1 MAALESVG
9 CCELFAAGVCIG
21 VYTMIV
27 YLGAFIMELWWIIE
41 YNIQLPVPAYILAA
55 GYFSTFLVSLFLLAG
70 LFLRK
75 SKYLLGW
82 LFVSV
87 LFFFPECG
95 LALYMS
101 LKHWKLDTKGIAEL
115 AFYICRAV
123 INVVC
128 IICIQSL
135 YTLWRQEKTVMRRL
149 ENLNVVPSFRELGA
163 SKENGGPAP
172 VTVLDART
180 RFGTQDTEPTYIVAH
195 GSALGRSA
203 SSASNLLHSRSF
215 GGSNGVLGPAAD
227 REFYTNPAFWNSGRS
242 EFDAS
247 SFCDYVA
254 RGGMQ
259 NGGTV
264 NGGHVMAGY
273 PLHRSASDLQGSF
286 WGTSPYECYNLNGG
300 RESPRPNGNVI
311 THVDYCTQSL
321 DRPKFRKQLKRQ
333 KSTSLEQL
341 NVRCLGAVTLER
353 LPERPFDYLHRPGSG
368 LRHRESDISSCHS
381 IRDIAL

>member
-9 CCELFAAGVCIG
+9 CCQLFTAGVCIG
-21 VYTMIV
+21 VYTMIA

-41 YNIQLPVPAYILAA
+41 HSVQLPVPAYILAA

-70 LFLRK
+70 LFLKK

-95 LALYMS
+95 LALFMS

-135 YTLWRQEKTVMRRL
+135 YALWRQEKTVMRRL
-149 ENLNVVPSFRELGA
+149 ENLNVVPSFRDLGT
-163 SKENGGPAP
+163 SKENGGPSP
-172 VTVLDART
+172 ITVLDVRT
-180 RFGTQDTEPTYIVAH
+180 RFGTQDTEPTYIVTH

-203 SSASNLLHSRSF
+203 SSASNLLHSRTF
-215 GGSNGVLGPAAD
+215 GGSNGALGPD
-227 REFYTNPAFWNSGRS
+227 REFYTNPAFWNTGRS

-247 SFCDYVA
+247 SFCDYIA

-259 NGGTV
+259 NGSHG
-264 NGGHVMAGY
+264 MAGY

-286 WGTSPYECYNLNGG
+286 WGKTPCEVF
-300 RESPRPNGNVI
+300 RESPRMNGSAIIN
-311 THVDYCTQSL
+311 VDYCTQSL
-321 DRPKFRKQLKRQ
+321 DRPKFRKQMKRPN
-333 KSTSLEQL
+333 SLEQL
-341 NVRCLGAVTLER
+341 DVRCLGSVTLER

-368 LRHRESDISSCHS
+368 LRHRESDISSSHS

>member
-70 LFLRK
+70 LFLKK

-87 LFFFPECG
+87 VFFFPECG
-95 LALYMS
+95 LALFMS
-101 LKHWKLDTKGIAEL
+101 LKHWKLDDKGIAEL

-123 INVVC
+123 VNVVC

-135 YTLWRQEKTVMRRL
+135 YTLWRQEKAVMRRL
-149 ENLNVVPSFRELGA
+149 ENLNVLG
-163 SKENGGPAP
+163 KENGGPSP
-172 VTVLDART
+172 VTVLDMRS
-180 RFGTQDTEPTYIVAH
+180 RYGGQDSEPTYIVTQN
-195 GSALGRSA
+195 SALRRSA
-203 SSASNLLHSRSF
+203 SSASNLLHARSLS
-215 GGSNGVLGPAAD
+215 GSNGVLGPAAD
-227 REFYTNPAFWNSGRS
+227 RDFYTNPSFWNGGRS

-247 SFCDYVA
+247 SFYDYFA

-259 NGGTV
+259 NGGSG
-264 NGGHVMAGY
+264 NGHLMVGY

-286 WGTSPYECYNLNGG
+286 WGKPHVYEGYSMNGGG
-300 RESPRPNGNVI
+300 RESPSANGSAI

-321 DRPKFRKQLKRQ
+321 DRPKFRRQLRRQ

-353 LPERPFDYLHRPGSG
+353 LPERPFDYLQRPGSR
-368 LRHRESDISSCHS
+368 LRDRDSDVSSSHS